1 MRELSIVREEIKVMR
16 AQLRNLEIS
25 INYSIVSIEILRKIK
40 ERVCRII
47 V

>member
-25 INYSIVSIEILRKIK
+25 IYYSIVSI
-40 ERVCRII
+40 
-47 V
+47 